1 MEQKKIGIEDI
12 LEECIKR
19 NNDLNKAI
27 QKENNDLNGSEK
39 ELLEN
44 IYSQLKQFYLIDEE
58 KDIGSKDRVKRH
70 SYSKISGWIIDK
82 NKKYGSEIND
92 NIDSLLSV

>member
-58 KDIGSKDRVKRH
+58 KDIGSKDRR
-70 SYSKISGWIIDK
+70 
-82 NKKYGSEIND
+82 
-92 NIDSLLSV
+92 